1 VKGLLFYFNGFN
13 SAIPADWSDN
23 AKLVAVADHARQRGL
38 RFVPWTVDYRRARET
53 ATEILQTIGRACDGG
68 TDQAPG
74 GLLFSGSSMGGWFA
88 RIMQLLLAQDRPGLQ
103 AEALAFNPAFDF
115 GLHGHRLVGPQ
126 LNLVTLEQYEWTE
139 RHSAGLARL
148 EASVDFDAPLPYYVY
163 VDKGDEVIA
172 WERSAARHA
181 PIARFLAFEG
191 GSHRFEHAREALRD
205 FEAARGSGG
214 RPHILVG

>member
-1 VKGLLFYFNGFN
+1 VSGLLFYFNGFN

-23 AKLVAVADHARQRGL
+23 AKLVAVADHARRRGL

-53 ATEILQTIGRACDGG
+53 ATEILQAIGQACDGG
-68 TDQAPG
+68 TDQAPR
-74 GLLFSGSSMGGWFA
+74 GLIFSGSSMGGWFA
-88 RIMQLLLAQDRPGLQ
+88 RIMQLLLAGDRPGLR
-103 AEALAFNPAFDF
+103 AVALAFNPAFDV

-126 LNLVTLEQYEWTE
+126 LNFMTLEQYEWTE
-139 RHSAGLARL
+139 RDSAGLARL
-148 EASVDFDAPLPYYVY
+148 EAAVDFDAPLPFYVY

-191 GSHRFEHAREALRD
+191 GSHRFEHAPEALRD
-205 FEAARGSGG
+205 FEAAAR
-214 RPHILVG
+214 